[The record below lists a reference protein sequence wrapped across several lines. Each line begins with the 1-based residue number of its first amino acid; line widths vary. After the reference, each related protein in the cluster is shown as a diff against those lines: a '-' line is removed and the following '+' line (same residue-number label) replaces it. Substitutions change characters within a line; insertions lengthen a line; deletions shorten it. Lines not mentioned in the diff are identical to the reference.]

1 MLRERERLIYLARII
16 PAVVL
21 LGSCILRVAT
31 QNKENAKR
39 LIYLARIIPAV
50 VLLESCILKGA
61 TQNKKNAKVATQKN

>member
-1 MLRERERLIYLARII
+1 
-16 PAVVL
+16 
-21 LGSCILRVAT
+21 VAT